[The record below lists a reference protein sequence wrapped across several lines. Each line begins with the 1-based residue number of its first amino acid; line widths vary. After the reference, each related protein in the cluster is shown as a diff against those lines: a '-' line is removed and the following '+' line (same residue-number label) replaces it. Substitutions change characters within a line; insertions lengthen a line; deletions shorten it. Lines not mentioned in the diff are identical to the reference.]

1 MLTTKMLRFVRLLVV
16 MTVGVVACGAQAQV
30 TAEELIARMYEQ
42 TRGLNSHSQ
51 LTMRVNRPNWSKTS
65 EFSVWTRGEEDALIR
80 FTAPAKDAGN
90 ATLRLGDRMWSYS
103 PVIKRSIRLPKSLL
117 SQEWA
122 GSDFSYRDLAR
133 ADDMLDHYNVEV
145 TNVAAIEG
153 NEIYTIDAI
162 PLEDAP
168 VVWGKV
174 QLKVR
179 DDNVLLEQ
187 VFYDQ
192 EMIEVKSLKAL
203 EIEEMGGRV
212 IPSVMR
218 MSNMD
223 EPEKW
228 TEIRYDSV
236 DFSTQLDDRLFTQF
250 ALRGEL

>member
-1 MLTTKMLRFVRLLVV
+1 MIGGM
-16 MTVGVVACGAQAQV
+16 VACVTQAQV
-30 TAEELIARMYEQ
+30 TAEELIAKMYEQ
-42 TRGLNSHSQ
+42 TRGLNSYSQ

-145 TNVAAIEG
+145 TKVAAIEG
-153 NEIYTIDAI
+153 NEIYTIDAV